1 MLANMMITTLELISK
16 VNRLFEGEP
25 NCMEV
30 QTSGGYN

>member
-1 MLANMMITTLELISK
+1 MLANMMVTTLELISK

-30 QTSGGYN
+30 